1 MRETLSTITTEDEKF
16 WQIVGDLELPF
27 EPDEDLTTGQEKLPI
42 ETPSQE
48 DK

>member
-1 MRETLSTITTEDEKF
+1 MSEQLNTITPGYEKF

-27 EPDEDLTTGQEKLPI
+27 EPDEDLTTEQEKLPI